1 SEGLPCVFYGDYYGI
16 PHDGIAP
23 MGHPLSAL
31 LWARQAC
38 AWGPQIDAFDDRDV
52 VGWSRQGD
60 PSHPGSGLCA
70 VLTDGPGGQK
80 RLFAGPHL
88 AGKTLV
94 DCLGGRG

>member
-1 SEGLPCVFYGDYYGI
+1 
-16 PHDGIAP
+16 
-23 MGHPLSAL
+23 M
-31 LWARQAC
+31 
-38 AWGPQIDAFDDRDV
+38 

-94 DCLGGRG
+94 DCLGGRGEEIAVGADGWVTLPVGGGSCSVWVQKETWLTRPQIPGAQR